1 MSVNDVVVTEVITAD
16 SNTAIADVAARMK
29 SENVGSV
36 LVLDES
42 DLVGILT
49 DRDVALSLADDPD
62 ATDRT
67 AGDVMTED
75 PVTVAPGASVFE
87 LLERMDAAGVRRMP
101 VVEDDSVV
109 GIVALDDVLGLLAAE
124 FEDAMDV
131 VDRQSPAF

>member
-42 DLVGILT
+42 ELVGILT

-62 ATDRT
+62 ATDRR

-75 PVTVAPGASVFE
+75 PVTVGPDASVFE
-87 LLERMDAAGVRRMP
+87 LLERMDSVGVRRMP
-101 VVEDDSVV
+101 VVEDGTVA
-109 GIVALDDVLGLLAAE
+109 GIVALDDVLGLLAEE